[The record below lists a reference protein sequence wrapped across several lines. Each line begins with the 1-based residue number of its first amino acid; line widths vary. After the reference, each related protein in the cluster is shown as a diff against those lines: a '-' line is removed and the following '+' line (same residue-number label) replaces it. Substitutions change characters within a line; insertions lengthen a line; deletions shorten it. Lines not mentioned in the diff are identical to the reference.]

1 MYCCIARVLKV
12 TLIFINHHKV
22 ADKFGPLLE
31 LLYTTPYRERERER
45 ALVIYDFCPNE
56 QQFSSTDKK
65 SPVSKLMEKLLEL
78 MNKLLKLFIG
88 RPALTVG
95 IL

>member
-31 LLYTTPYRERERER
+31 LLYTTPYREW